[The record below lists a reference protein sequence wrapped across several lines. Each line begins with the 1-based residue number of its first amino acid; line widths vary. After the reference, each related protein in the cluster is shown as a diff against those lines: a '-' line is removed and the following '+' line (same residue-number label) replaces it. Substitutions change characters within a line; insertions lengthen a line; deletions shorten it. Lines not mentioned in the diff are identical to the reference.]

1 MRKLQL
7 NDLTIPIVKKAC
19 EVVSMDDD
27 LVFVDDLNKL
37 TALMGPHKMQCL
49 ALAICAQGNAQYTV
63 DTIRYDLQ
71 PNHILIIPA
80 GPIFNSGE
88 FSSDCK
94 GIAILLSKDFTNEII
109 MGIHELSS
117 LILFSRTNPNFVLK
131 EEESREML
139 QHLSLIEKKMRQTG
153 HRYRK
158 DAVRSMITTMIYNAS
173 DAIYRVQEATNTKK
187 TRAEAI
193 FTKFIKMVEQNFKKE
208 RRVSWYGE
216 QLGITPKYLSET
228 VRNVSKR
235 TPNQWIDKYITL
247 ELRVQLKNTTKSVK
261 EIAQE
266 LNFPNQ
272 SFLGKFF
279 KEQVGVSPSQYRKR

>member
-1 MRKLQL
+1 M
-7 NDLTIPIVKKAC
+7 
-19 EVVSMDDD
+19 
-27 LVFVDDLNKL
+27 
-37 TALMGPHKMQCL
+37 
-49 ALAICAQGNAQYTV
+49 
-63 DTIRYDLQ
+63 
-71 PNHILIIPA
+71 
-80 GPIFNSGE
+80 
-88 FSSDCK
+88 
-94 GIAILLSKDFTNEII
+94 NEII

-117 LILFSRTNPNFVLK
+117 LILFSRTNPVFTLNA
-131 EEESREML
+131 EEGSEML
-139 QHLSLIEKKMRQTG
+139 LHLSLIEKKMQQAG

-158 DAVRSMITTMIYNAS
+158 DTVRSMITTMIYNAS
-173 DAIYRVQEATNTKK
+173 DAIYRVQQTTDLKK

-193 FTKFIKMVEQNFKKE
+193 FAKFIKMVEQNFKKE

-228 VRNVSKR
+228 VR
-235 TPNQWIDKYITL
+235 
-247 ELRVQLKNTTKSVK
+247 K